1 MASSMSFLS
10 LGSGK
15 VALNTWWLHY
25 SCSIPCN
32 HKVSLKGFQME
43 HKDMIHA
50 TYRLKIQSVI
60 GIKDISPKRQVSI

>member
-1 MASSMSFLS
+1 MTVPVGFLS

-15 VALNTWWLHY
+15 IVLYTWWLHDGG
-25 SCSIPCN
+25 SIPCN
-32 HKVSLKGFQME
+32 HMVSLKGFQME

-60 GIKDISPKRQVSI
+60 GIKGIFP